1 MVQRAE
7 VIDES
12 EVYAP
17 PIASFRPSRIGEALR
32 LAVVGAEEEARR
44 LVGREET
51 LSAIEQ
57 IRQAA
62 AWRAAA
68 EERISELEAAFA
80 ALRESARRE
89 TAESQGRAEYAEA
102 RLLAETER
110 ATSAERRL
118 RAAEDRLHD
127 VMSVIESE
135 LKPAAMRA

>member
-7 VIDES
+7 ATDES
-12 EVYAP
+12 EAYAA
-17 PIASFRPSRIGEALR
+17 PIVSLRPSRIEEALR
-32 LAVVGAEEEARR
+32 LAVVGAEEDARR

-62 AWRAAA
+62 DWRRSA

-89 TAESQGRAEYAEA
+89 TTASQGRAEHAEA

-118 RAAEDRLHD
+118 RVAEDRLHD

-135 LKPAAMRA
+135 LKPAARRA